1 MKKIFLFVLLFI
13 AFTGQVFAN
22 EKETGVTET
31 IDYIYYDLAS
41 GVYMADTVPDES
53 GEGFWSIEIDN
64 EEGESIEALNKRYKG
79 KKVEIVF
86 IGNVDTNNE
95 IKIVSSE
102 ILD

>member
-1 MKKIFLFVLLFI
+1 MKKLVLFVLLFV
-13 AFTGQVFAN
+13 AFAGQAFAS
-22 EKETGVTET
+22 EVQTKAIET

-41 GVYMADTVPDES
+41 GVYMADTVLDES

-64 EEGESIEALNKRYKG
+64 EEGESLEALNERYKG

-86 IGNVDTNNE
+86 VGNLDTNNE
-95 IKIVSSE
+95 IEIVSSQ